1 MVWVSWGAVGL
12 GVLLVAVAVG
22 RLQPRL
28 RPLRRALR
36 VLSWR
41 QQEVQRLAARAETL
55 RGRLEE
61 LRRDEPRSFQTPV
74 AAYDGPSPTSTGE

>member
-55 RGRLEE
+55 RGRLE
-61 LRRDEPRSFQTPV
+61 
-74 AAYDGPSPTSTGE
+74 